1 MSLLWVRKN
10 YNAYSETTT
19 TKGTIMFKTVKKVR
33 DCVYNNPE
41 RVILIASTLT
51 TGALLA
57 QYQPWKNE
65 IFLVDKQLMKT
76 VSEGKCGVFFATK
89 KYGEVL
95 MNAIPAIEK

>member
-1 MSLLWVRKN
+1 M
-10 YNAYSETTT
+10 TTVT
-19 TKGTIMFKTVKKVR
+19 TKGTVMFKTVKKVR
-33 DCVYNNPE
+33 DYVYNNPE

-76 VSEGKCGVFFATK
+76 MSDGKCSVFFATK

-95 MNAIPAIEK
+95 MNAIPAVEK